1 MLTGIS
7 FPFIIRVR
15 RYRLAIKI
23 PKLRTDDFDYRLP
36 PELIAQEPLEKRD
49 NSRLLVL
56 ERSSGDIRHSS
67 FARLPLYLEEGNLL
81 VLNDT
86 RVLPARLL
94 GKRKDTGGKIE
105 LLLLRRLE
113 GSKWETLSSPGK
125 RAIPGTVLVFG
136 DGLLEAEV
144 LERTNSGGRIVLFKP
159 EEPLLSKLLQMF
171 GKVPLPPYIKKHLQ
185 DGERYQTVYARR
197 EGSAAAPTAGL
208 HFTPSVF
215 NELSLKGIDWIYLTL
230 HIGTGTFRPVKDEYV
245 QNHVMHSEYYELPAA
260 VAEKINAA
268 KEKGKKVFAV
278 GTTCCRVLETLGDEN
293 GRIRAGRG
301 ETDIF
306 IYPEYKFNI
315 VDALITNFHLPR
327 STLLMLVCAFA
338 GRENTLRA
346 YEEAIERDYR
356 FYSFGDCMLV
366 I

>member
-1 MLTGIS
+1 M
-7 FPFIIRVR
+7 REEVR
-15 RYRLAIKI
+15 S
-23 PKLRTDDFDYRLP
+23 KLRTDDFDYRLP

-49 NSRLLVL
+49 NSRLLVM
-56 ERSSGDIRHSS
+56 ERSSGDIHHSS
-67 FARLPLYLEEGNLL
+67 FNRLPLYLDEGDLL

-113 GSKWETLSSPGK
+113 GSKWEALSSPGK
-125 RAIPGTVLVFG
+125 RAMPGTVLVFG
-136 DGLLEAEV
+136 DGQLEAEI
-144 LERTNSGGRIVLFKP
+144 LERTDSGGRIVLFKP
-159 EEPLLSKLLQMF
+159 AEPLLSKLLKML
-171 GKVPLPPYIKKHLQ
+171 GEVPLPPYIKKQLQ
-185 DGERYQTVYARR
+185 DGERYQTVYARK

-208 HFTPSVF
+208 HFTPFVF
-215 NELSLKGIDWIYLTL
+215 NELSRKGIDWIYLTL

-245 QNHVMHSEYYELPAA
+245 QNHVMHSEYYELSAA
-260 VAEKINAA
+260 VAEKINSA
-268 KEKGKKVFAV
+268 KEKGRKVIAV
-278 GTTCCRVLETLGDEN
+278 GTTSCRVLETLGGEN
-293 GRIRAGRG
+293 GRLCEGRG

-306 IYPEYKFNI
+306 IYPEYRFKI

-346 YEEAIERDYR
+346 YAEAIERGYR

>member
-1 MLTGIS
+1 MREKVYS
-7 FPFIIRVR
+7 
-15 RYRLAIKI
+15 
-23 PKLRTDDFDYRLP
+23 KLRTDDFDYRLP

-67 FARLPLYLEEGNLL
+67 FSRLPFYLEEGDLL
-81 VLNDT
+81 VLNNT
-86 RVLPARLL
+86 KVLPARLL
-94 GKRKDTGGKIE
+94 GKRKDAGGKIE
-105 LLLLRRLE
+105 LLLLRRLD
-113 GSKWETLSSPGK
+113 GSKWETLVSPGR
-125 RAIPGTVLVFG
+125 RAMPGTVLVFG
-136 DGLLEAEV
+136 DGLLEAEI
-144 LERTNSGGRIVLFKP
+144 LERTDSGGRIALFKP
-159 EEPLLSKLLQMF
+159 AEPMLGKLLKML
-171 GKVPLPPYIKKHLQ
+171 GKVPLPPYIKKQLQ
-185 DGERYQTVYARR
+185 DGERYQTVYARE

-215 NELSLKGIDWIYLTL
+215 EELNRKGIDWIYLTL

-245 QNHVMHSEYYELPAA
+245 QDHVMHSEYYELSAEA
-260 VAEKINAA
+260 AEKINAA
-268 KEKGKKVFAV
+268 KEMGKKVIAV

-293 GRIRAGRG
+293 GRIRGGRG

-306 IYPEYKFNI
+306 IYPEYRFKI
-315 VDALITNFHLPR
+315 VDALVTNFHLPR

-338 GRENTLRA
+338 GREKTLRA
-346 YEEAIERDYR
+346 YEEAIGLGYR